1 MSAKTKIVVL
11 HMKKIIFAAIA
22 AGILLLG
29 ILLLFLTLHSKDSAP
44 EESESVPTLY
54 VPGVYT
60 SSVKL
65 TDASLDI
72 QVVVDENNI
81 NSISLVNL
89 DETMETMYP
98 LIRPALDDLSSQIV
112 ANQSTDGLTYSKNRQ
127 YTSMVLVDAIE
138 DALKKAASE

>member
-11 HMKKIIFAAIA
+11 HMKKIILAAIA

-29 ILLLFLTLHSKDSAP
+29 ILLLFLTLQAKDSAP
-44 EESESVPTLY
+44 EGSESVPTLY

-65 TDASLDI
+65 TDSSLDI

-112 ANQSTDGLTYSKNRQ
+112 VNQSTDGLTYSKNSQ